1 MIAVAATEVT
11 IGTIH
16 EEVIEETNEMDT
28 AVIIDMIIAGD
39 IEAIIDMIEKA
50 TGVITDMTIEKERVR
65 IGTER
70 EGIAVP
76 RVIGAIVIDHGLLPS
91 GVHTRGGRGPRVVIV
106 TTGTRER
113 PYFPHCHRSFC

>member
-1 MIAVAATEVT
+1 MIAVAVTEVT
-11 IGTIH
+11 IGSIH

-39 IEAIIDMIEKA
+39 KRQIDMIEKA
-50 TGVITDMTIEKERVR
+50 IGVIIDMNIEKERVR
-65 IGTER
+65 IGIER

-76 RVIGAIVIDHGLLPS
+76 RVIGAIVTDHVLLPS
-91 GVHTRGGRGPRVVIV
+91 GVRTRGGRGPRVV

>member
-1 MIAVAATEVT
+1 MIAVAVTEVT
-11 IGTIH
+11 IGSIH

-39 IEAIIDMIEKA
+39 IEATIDMIEKA
-50 TGVITDMTIEKERVR
+50 IRVIIDMTIEKERVR

-76 RVIGAIVIDHGLLPS
+76 RVIGAIVTDHALLPS
-91 GVHTRGGRGPRVVIV
+91 GVRTRGGRGPRVV